1 MLAFCKHD
9 ESDLHGDEL
18 AGYAELYHEIFLVV
32 HIQLNLTKFPH
43 FQLGE
48 MSTADDIHVDAKPN
62 GHADGGD
69 FRHHH
74 RRRARR
80 STMASSSG
88 TVTDGNSLYFS
99 ETDSDAVA
107 DGSLPVAL
115 TDEPLLMCN
124 SSRGSP
130 GTLVVPRGRQR
141 LDCPVLPVS
150 EDEEVDL
157 ERGESEL
164 NLQNNGDGRGF
175 RCRICHLNLEGNY
188 DDGQGDED
196 SEGVPVEL
204 GCSCKGDLGVAHEH
218 CAETWFQIKGDRI
231 CEICGSI
238 ALNFMVE
245 LENEVINIE
254 VASQASEAGSETH
267 EFKHGHLV
275 LTFMIAFMVLT
286 FVISYIFHTKNLNR
300 ED

>member
-1 MLAFCKHD
+1 ML
-9 ESDLHGDEL
+9 S
-18 AGYAELYHEIFLVV
+18 
-32 HIQLNLTKFPH
+32 QLS
-43 FQLGE
+43 